1 MNSISEIE
9 ILIKKAQYF
18 QAHNLCLDLLNKDSE
33 NLKLKQLYV
42 LTLTRLGATEKAL
55 SYLEPIYRQDNHDEE
70 TSGLMGKIYKDLWK
84 KNNNANYAK
93 LSRDIYLKNF
103 LKDNRY
109 YTGINAATMS
119 LLLEESALAVEL
131 AKKIILS
138 LDRAVND
145 YWALATL
152 GEAYLITGDILSS
165 IQNYKK
171 AFQLA
176 GSNYG
181 DINSSYQQLL
191 LILSA
196 MKLDIPSELLEL
208 LKPPQII
215 VFSGHMI
222 DRPERQT
229 PRFPYYIESDV
240 REKIKE
246 ALNELDAKIGYTS
259 VACGSDIIF
268 IEEMIKRKAE
278 VNLFLP
284 FMKEDFITTS
294 ISFAGEEWTKR
305 FEKCIANSNV
315 KLITEEPYLG
325 DDHLFSFTG
334 NLLIGLGILRARMMA
349 SIPTFLGVIDMSD
362 ISSRLKAG
370 SSDMLHLWPFKN
382 SQRIIDISSIPKT
395 NPTNLKHPEVTK
407 TNASFS
413 KAPYQMQRVVK
424 CILFADI
431 VGFSKMNEEQT
442 PYFMYELLH
451 TISENIYK
459 LEKQPE
465 VINTW
470 GDAIFAVYESA
481 SDMMNFAF
489 VVNQIILNTDWLLKK
504 LPENTSIRIAL
515 HTGPIYLG
523 IDPITRKPNAY
534 GSHINRTARMEPVTL
549 PGYIYASEQ
558 FAATLIVE
566 TGEEYD
572 FNYVGI
578 IELPKNFGKQ
588 EIYSIQR
595 KVSERIK
602 SL

>member
-1 MNSISEIE
+1 MNSFTDIE
-9 ILIKKAQYF
+9 SLIKKAQYF
-18 QAHNLCLDLLNKDSE
+18 QAHNLCLDLLSEDNE

-42 LTLTRLGATEKAL
+42 LTLARLGATEKAL
-55 SYLEPIYRQDNHDEE
+55 SYLEPIYNQHNQDEE
-70 TSGLMGKIYKDLWK
+70 TSGLMGRIYKDLWK
-84 KNNNANYAK
+84 KNNDAKYAK

-103 LKDNRY
+103 RKDNKY

-119 LLLEESALAVEL
+119 LLVGDSLLAIEL

-138 LDRAVND
+138 LDEVAND

-152 GEAYLITGDILSS
+152 GEAYLITDDISSS

-176 GSNYG
+176 GTNYG
-181 DINSSYQQLL
+181 DVNSSYQQLL

-196 MKLDIPSELLEL
+196 MKRDIPNELLEM
-208 LKPPQII
+208 LKPPRIL

-222 DRPERQT
+222 DHPERKI
-229 PRFPYYIESDV
+229 PRFPYYIESEV

-246 ALNELDAKIGYTS
+246 ALEELDAKIGYTS
-259 VACGSDIIF
+259 VACGADILF
-268 IEEMIKRKAE
+268 IEEMIKRNAE
-278 VNLFLP
+278 VNVFLP
-284 FMKEDFITTS
+284 FTKEDFITTS
-294 ISFAGEEWTKR
+294 ISFAGEEWTAR
-305 FEKCIANSNV
+305 FEKCLVSSNV
-315 KLITEEPYLG
+315 KFVTEEPYLG

-349 SIPTFLGVIDMSD
+349 SIPTFLGVLDMSD

-395 NPTNLKHPEVTK
+395 NPTNLPKPEVSRTK
-407 TNASFS
+407 ASFS

-451 TISENIYK
+451 MISENICK
-459 LEKQPE
+459 LDKQPE

-481 SDMMNFAF
+481 SDMMNFAT

-523 IDPITRKPNAY
+523 VDPITKKPNAY
-534 GSHINRTARMEPVTL
+534 GSHINRAARMEPVTL

-566 TGEEYD
+566 TGDEYNY
-572 FNYVGI
+572 NYVGI
-578 IELPKNFGKQ
+578 IDLPKNFGKQ
-588 EIYSIQR
+588 EMYSLQR
-595 KVSERIK
+595 KENQK
-602 SL
+602 

>member
-1 MNSISEIE
+1 VSQIEEIE
-9 ILIKKAQYF
+9 SLIKKAQYF
-18 QAHNLCLDLLNKDSE
+18 QAHNLCIDLMNHDYQS
-33 NLKLKQLYV
+33 LKLEQLYA
-42 LTLTRLGATEKAL
+42 LTLARLGATDKAF
-55 SYLEPIYRQDNHDEE
+55 SFLEPIYRRNNRDAE
-70 TSGLMGKIYKDLWK
+70 TSGLMGRIYKDLWK
-84 KNNNANYAK
+84 KNREPKYAK
-93 LSRDIYLKNF
+93 LSRDIYLDNF
-103 LKDNRY
+103 REDNKY

-119 LLLEESALAVEL
+119 LLIGETNLAIEL
-131 AKKIILS
+131 ANKIIQN
-138 LDRAVND
+138 LDKVAND
-145 YWALATL
+145 YWSLATL
-152 GEAYLITGDILSS
+152 GEAYLITGLVQSS
-165 IQNYKK
+165 VSNYKK
-171 AFQLA
+171 AFLLA
-176 GSNYG
+176 ANNYG

-222 DRPERQT
+222 DRFDRKT
-229 PRFPYYIESDV
+229 PRFPYYIENEV
-240 REKIKE
+240 RDRVKAELE
-246 ALNELDAKIGYTS
+246 ELDAKIGYTS

-268 IEEMIKRKAE
+268 IEEMLNRNAE
-278 VNLFLP
+278 VNVFLP
-284 FMKEDFITTS
+284 FQKEDFLITS
-294 ISFAGEEWTKR
+294 VSFAGEDWVKR
-305 FEKCIANSNV
+305 FEKCLANSNV
-315 KLITEEPYLG
+315 KFITEEPYLG

-334 NLLIGLGILRARMMA
+334 NLLIGLGILRARMLA
-349 SIPTFLGVIDMSD
+349 TIPTFLGVLDMSD
-362 ISSRLKAG
+362 IATRLKAG
-370 SSDMLHLWPFKN
+370 SSEMLHLWPFK
-382 SQRIIDISSIPKT
+382 STERIIDISSIPKKDSLPLKSFEVSNT
-395 NPTNLKHPEVTK
+395 NT
-407 TNASFS
+407 SFG
-413 KAPYQMQRVVK
+413 KAPYQMQRVIK

-442 PYFMYELLH
+442 PYFMYELLSM
-451 TISENIYK
+451 ISENIHR

-470 GDAIFAVYESA
+470 GDAIFAVYDSA
-481 SDMMNFAF
+481 LDMINFAT

-572 FNYVGI
+572 YNYVGI

-588 EIYSIQR
+588 EIYSIGR
-595 KVSERIK
+595 K
-602 SL
+602 

>member
-1 MNSISEIE
+1 MNSFTDIE
-9 ILIKKAQYF
+9 SLIKKAQYF
-18 QAHNLCLDLLNKDSE
+18 QAHNLCLDSLSVDSE

-55 SYLEPIYRQDNHDEE
+55 SYLEPIYIQGSQDEE
-70 TSGLMGKIYKDLWK
+70 TSGLMGRIYKDLWK
-84 KNNNANYAK
+84 KNNDTKYAK

-103 LKDNRY
+103 RKDNKH

-119 LLLEESALAVEL
+119 LLVGESALAIEL
-131 AKKIILS
+131 AKQIILS
-138 LDRAVND
+138 LDKAAND

-152 GEAYLITGDILSS
+152 GEAYLITDDISSS

-176 GSNYG
+176 GTNYG

-196 MKLDIPSELLEL
+196 MKRDIPNELLEM
-208 LKPPQII
+208 LKPPRII

-222 DRPERQT
+222 DHPERKT
-229 PRFPYYIESDV
+229 PRFPYYIESEV

-246 ALNELDAKIGYTS
+246 ALEELDAKIGYTS
-259 VACGSDIIF
+259 VACGADILF
-268 IEEMIKRKAE
+268 IEEMVKRNAE
-278 VNLFLP
+278 VNVFLP
-284 FMKEDFITTS
+284 FTKEDFITTS
-294 ISFAGEEWTKR
+294 ISFAGEEWTRR
-305 FEKCIANSNV
+305 FEKCLVSSNV
-315 KLITEEPYLG
+315 KFITEEPYLG

-334 NLLIGLGILRARMMA
+334 NLLIGLGILRARVMA
-349 SIPTFLGVIDMSD
+349 SIPTFLGVLDMSD

-382 SQRIIDISSIPKT
+382 SQRIIDISSIPKI
-395 NPTNLKHPEVTK
+395 NSGNLTKPEVSK
-407 TNASFS
+407 IAAPFS

-442 PYFMYELLH
+442 PYFMYELLYM
-451 TISENIYK
+451 ISENIYK
-459 LEKQPE
+459 LKKQPE

-481 SDMMNFAF
+481 SDMMNFAT

-504 LPENTSIRIAL
+504 LPEKTSIRIAL

-523 IDPITRKPNAY
+523 VDPITKKPNAY
-534 GSHINRTARMEPVTL
+534 GSHINRAARMEPVTL

-566 TGEEYD
+566 TGDEYNY
-572 FNYVGI
+572 NYVGI
-578 IELPKNFGKQ
+578 IDLPKNFGKQ
-588 EIYSIQR
+588 EMYSLQR
-595 KVSERIK
+595 KENQK
-602 SL
+602 